1 MAKNIEHTITKRKL
15 ILSSNVAIEKKL
27 ETIKSID
34 NANQYMSDLEKI
46 IFSVLYEKKRVVMTH
61 VIQKRI
67 GKVFILK
74 EDSFA
79 MPPLASC
86 KSKKGARQ
94 IIEIRN
100 NLDIKERFI

>member
-1 MAKNIEHTITKRKL
+1 MAKNIEHTITKKKL

-46 IFSVLYEKKRVVMTH
+46 IFSVLYEKKRVVITH

-67 GKVFILK
+67 GKVFIL
-74 EDSFA
+74 
-79 MPPLASC
+79 
-86 KSKKGARQ
+86 
-94 IIEIRN
+94 
-100 NLDIKERFI
+100 

>member
-1 MAKNIEHTITKRKL
+1 
-15 ILSSNVAIEKKL
+15 
-27 ETIKSID
+27 
-34 NANQYMSDLEKI
+34 
-46 IFSVLYEKKRVVMTH
+46 MTH